1 MVKVS
6 KAAKRQ
12 RRHVLS
18 QRFSDP
24 DLVDRV
30 FDYVVKLIPE
40 LAGRRTEVTDAL
52 REEFGGLDK
61 VYIRSGR
68 SQRQAEI
75 ARQVLA
81 LFDGRNATE
90 VARTLSIS
98 RPTVYRIL
106 KQSGESR
113 RDSVSLSPET

>member
-6 KAAKRQ
+6 KAAKRHQ
-12 RRHVLS
+12 HHVLS
-18 QRFSDP
+18 ERFADP

-30 FDYVVKLIPE
+30 FEYCLALIPE
-40 LAGRRTEVTDAL
+40 LAGRRAEVTDAL
-52 REEFGGLDK
+52 RAEFGGMDK

-75 ARQVLA
+75 AQQVLA

-90 VARTLSIS
+90 VARQLDIS

-106 KQSGESR
+106 KRAGGRQ
-113 RDSVSLSPET
+113 PA